1 MVAEGLLQRIFLFET
16 TPSQDHSNCLPTFL
30 HWLCQE
36 AFASVFQ
43 VSNAWVANGLK
54 TQVVGSC
61 FKTKTDQMLPLSQN
75 YYNSTILHCQFIDYL
90 TLSLGFNLAFT
101 SVDDMLYILD
111 IFLFNLFQVFFSS
124 LPEKL
129 CVKLSL
135 LVLLLLQKLV
145 LFINLL

>member
-1 MVAEGLLQRIFLFET
+1 
-16 TPSQDHSNCLPTFL
+16 
-30 HWLCQE
+30 
-36 AFASVFQ
+36 
-43 VSNAWVANGLK
+43 
-54 TQVVGSC
+54 
-61 FKTKTDQMLPLSQN
+61 MLPLSQN

-135 LVLLLLQKLV
+135 LVLLLLQKLMF
-145 LFINLL
+145 FIDLL